1 MASRKKNGQ
10 SEGKPGRKRRAAG
23 RNNDAP
29 PEQTEQSPASAEQER
44 EERNE
49 AQAPQL
55 HDLDHGNDAEQQPNR
70 TEDEGT
76 APGLAKAED
85 HGPPVEKSLEETLLL
100 EDKSHSHAPSIPTGH
115 EPPKESET
123 PVVVIGASAG
133 GLEALEEFFTNM
145 PADSGIVFVVIT
157 HTDPGRPSLLPGLL
171 QNKTAMKVCK
181 VVDGVAVQPNVVYVP
196 PSDKDLAFEDGV
208 FRLTEIE
215 RPPGLKL
222 PIDAFLKTLSIEKRE
237 RAACIIIS
245 GTGSDGSQGL
255 RLIKEK
261 GGMVMAQLEATAR
274 YTGMPRSA
282 EDTGLVDF
290 VLPPAE
296 MPRQLI
302 QYFKHPAS
310 LDKEKKALEE
320 GQLPM
325 VLRKIIT
332 VLGNRTGHD
341 FSTYK
346 KSTLVRRIERRMS
359 VRKIEY
365 ASQYLDYLHRNP
377 SEIETLFQELLIGV
391 TSFFRDPEAFDYL
404 KTEVLPDLLTA
415 TDHDHAFRVWVPGC
429 ATGEEVYSI
438 AIILHECMER
448 LSVKREVQIFG
459 TDIDRFAV
467 EKAREGVDPKNIA
480 VDVTKERLER
490 FFTKDGD
497 LYKVRKDVREGAV
510 FAVQNILKDPPFS
523 NLDLLMCRNLLIYL
537 EPKAQKKLIPLFH
550 YTLKPE
556 GVLFLG
562 TSESIGGFTDLFTPL
577 SKKWS
582 LYRKRDINAAVR
594 PMVEFPTRGWTYQP
608 SQDQF
613 DMAAQVESAGEAGIA
628 LAVERLLLRRYT
640 PSCVIVDPKGER
652 TSRYLELAQGRPEF
666 HVLSMAREGLRF
678 PLASAMRQAVSSNEE
693 VVRDGLRVES
703 DDGLQIVKLTIK
715 PLHTPESLKGL
726 ILVLFEDSSLA
737 PEPTGAIP
745 QADEGSEKQ
754 RALDLEREL
763 ARTQQDYRSA
773 LEELETSNE
782 ELKSVNEEIQSA
794 NEEFQSTNEELES
807 SREELQS
814 LNEELTTVNAELHE
828 KIVEL
833 SDAYSTI
840 TDVLNSTRVAI
851 LVLDNEFLVRRF
863 TTEARNVINLIEA
876 DIGRPISDI
885 STNLD
890 YDGLDRDFQNVIESL
905 APKEREVRTK
915 DGHWHL
921 MRIIPYRTKDNRL
934 NGVVVTFVNIDAQ
947 KDAQMKVEQ
956 LSKDA
961 VLSAMR
967 YAESIV
973 DTVRESLL
981 VLDTDFRVLSAN
993 RSFYNT
999 FRVSAEETEG
1009 KPIFDLGDRQWD
1021 IPMLRELLERI
1032 SGPHSSFEDFEVEHT
1047 FPRVGHKRMLLNA
1060 RRLLMETDGTEKI
1073 LLAIEDVTETRR
1085 KDGS

>member
-1 MASRKKNGQ
+1 
-10 SEGKPGRKRRAAG
+10 
-23 RNNDAP
+23 
-29 PEQTEQSPASAEQER
+29 
-44 EERNE
+44 
-49 AQAPQL
+49 
-55 HDLDHGNDAEQQPNR
+55 
-70 TEDEGT
+70 
-76 APGLAKAED
+76 
-85 HGPPVEKSLEETLLL
+85 
-100 EDKSHSHAPSIPTGH
+100 
-115 EPPKESET
+115 
-123 PVVVIGASAG
+123 
-133 GLEALEEFFTNM
+133 
-145 PADSGIVFVVIT
+145 
-157 HTDPGRPSLLPGLL
+157 
-171 QNKTAMKVCK
+171 
-181 VVDGVAVQPNVVYVP
+181 
-196 PSDKDLAFEDGV
+196 
-208 FRLTEIE
+208 
-215 RPPGLKL
+215 
-222 PIDAFLKTLSIEKRE
+222 
-237 RAACIIIS
+237 
-245 GTGSDGSQGL
+245 
-255 RLIKEK
+255 
-261 GGMVMAQLEATAR
+261 
-274 YTGMPRSA
+274 MPRSA

-359 VRKIEY
+359 VKKIEY
-365 ASQYLDYLHRNP
+365 ASQYLDHLHRNP
-377 SEIETLFQELLIGV
+377 SEVETLFQELLIGV

-404 KTEVLPDLLTA
+404 KDEVLPDLLTA
-415 TDHDHAFRVWVPGC
+415 TDHDHAFRVWAPGC

-438 AIILHECMER
+438 AIILQECMER
-448 LSVKREVQIFG
+448 LSFKREIQIFG
-459 TDIDRFAV
+459 TDIDKFAV
-467 EKAREGVDPKNIA
+467 EKAREGVYPQNIA

-490 FFTKDGD
+490 FFTKEGD
-497 LYKVRKDVREGAV
+497 LYKVRKDIREGAV

-523 NLDLLMCRNLLIYL
+523 NLDLLVCRNLLIYL
-537 EPKAQKKLIPLFH
+537 EPKAQKKLMPLFH

-562 TSESIGGFTDLFTPL
+562 TSESVGGFTDLFTPL

-582 LYRKRDINAAVR
+582 LYRKRDINVAVR
-594 PMVEFPTRGWTYQP
+594 PIIEFPTRSWTYQP
-608 SQDQF
+608 SQDQLE
-613 DMAAQVESAGEAGIA
+613 MAAQIESAGEAGIA

-640 PSCVIVDPKGER
+640 PSCVIVDRKGEIRYIHGR

-666 HVLSMAREGLRF
+666 HILSMAREGLRF
-678 PLASAMRQAVSSNEE
+678 PLASAMRQAVTSNEE

-703 DDGLQIVKLTIK
+703 DSGVQTVKLTIK

-726 ILVLFEDSSLA
+726 VLVLFEDSPPV
-737 PEPTGAIP
+737 PEPAESTC
-745 QADEGSEKQ
+745 QADDGSEKQ

-794 NEEFQSTNEELES
+794 NEELQSTNEELES

-851 LVLDNEFLVRRF
+851 LVLDNDLLVRRF

-890 YDGLDRDFQNVIESL
+890 YDGLDQDFRNVIESL
-905 APKEREVRTK
+905 APKEKEVRTK

-934 NGVVVTFVNIDAQ
+934 DGVVVTFINIDAQ
-947 KDAQMKVEQ
+947 KDAQTRVEQ

-967 YAESIV
+967 YAENIV

-981 VLDTDFRVLSAN
+981 VLDTDFRVISAN
-993 RSFYNT
+993 RSFYDS

-1009 KPIFDLGDRQWD
+1009 KSIFELGDRQWN
-1021 IPMLRELLERI
+1021 IPRLRELLERI
-1032 SGPHSSFEDFEVEHT
+1032 SGVHSSFEDFEVEHT
-1047 FPRVGHKRMLLNA
+1047 FPRVGHKIMLLNA
-1060 RRLLMETDGTEKI
+1060 RRLRMESEGTEKI
-1073 LLAIEDVTETRR
+1073 LLAIEDVTEIR
-1085 KDGS
+1085 KKDEA